1 MVTPTESAD
10 LKESNLKGNIP
21 DGLTPDL
28 LRYWEV
34 LDQVPDP
41 EIPAISVVDLGIVT
55 RLTVG
60 DGGVLQVVL
69 KIGRA
74 HV

>member
-10 LKESNLKGNIP
+10 LKDSNLKGNIP

-60 DGGVLQVVL
+60 DGGVVQVV
-69 KIGRA
+69 
-74 HV
+74 VMVV

>member
-55 RLTVG
+55 RLTVAM
-60 DGGVLQVVL
+60 VASY
-69 KIGRA
+69 RWF
-74 HV
+74 